1 VPDTSLQMCSLILF
15 SRSPWHSQLFSGPT
29 PSMHSTE
36 SSPGSLKSPAVAF
49 HQLPYHL
56 SPSTP
61 NFPPNGCSEIWSTP
75 ASYSSPCSS
84 RFLYTSPTHN
94 TQNVTSDLF
103 RALTR
108 CPIPDL
114 LHPSPALPRGP
125 STTVSPF
132 LCF

>member
-1 VPDTSLQMCSLILF
+1 MPDPSLQMCSLILF
-15 SRSPWHSQLFSGPT
+15 SRSPWHSQLFSGQT
-29 PSMHSTE
+29 TSTHSTK

-49 HQLPYHL
+49 HQLPYHP

-61 NFPPNGCSEIWSTP
+61 NFPPNGCSGSWSAL
-75 ASYSSPCSS
+75 ASSSSPCSS
-84 RFLYTSPTHN
+84 HFLYTSPTHN

-103 RALTR
+103 PALTR

-114 LHPSPALPRGP
+114 LHPSPALPCGP
-125 STTVSPF
+125 STTVFPF